1 MIVLNVGA
9 NDGADDCLEFVL
21 ANKESISQVHL
32 IDPSHEAIGKCR
44 ETYKE
49 IPQAKFHEFAIVPD
63 DSQAAI
69 LYSPKNQPDSH
80 HSSLIPNHTLYHG
93 HKIIEGIAVKATSLP
108 RFFEQNKI
116 TKCDRLYIDTEGMD
130 SHILLAL
137 DFQKYKIAFIQFEAL
152 HSDGLATKGQN
163 HAMLTKRLLSLGYS
177 IRRSGAWNEIA
188 EKTWNT

>member
-21 ANKESISQVHL
+21 ANRESISQVHL
-32 IDPSHEAIGKCR
+32 IDPSYEAIGKCM
-44 ETYKE
+44 ETYKD
-49 IPQAKFHEFAIVPD
+49 IPQAKFHELAIVPD

-93 HKIIEGIAVKATSLP
+93 HKIIEGIAVKARSLP
-108 RFFEQNKI
+108 GFFEQNKI

-137 DFQKYKIAFIQFEAL
+137 DFHKYKIAFIQFEAL

-163 HAMLTKRLLSLGYS
+163 HAMLTKKLLSLGYS

>member
-1 MIVLNVGA
+1 MIILNVGA
-9 NDGADDCLEFVL
+9 NDGADDCIEFVL
-21 ANKESISQVHL
+21 DNRESLSQVHL
-32 IDPSHEAIGKCR
+32 IDPSHEAIEKCR

-49 IPQAKFHEFAIVPD
+49 IPQARFHEVAIVPD
-63 DSQAAI
+63 DSQIAI

-108 RFFEQNKI
+108 GFFEQNKI

-137 DFQKYKIAFIQFEAL
+137 DFQKYKIAFIQFETL

-177 IRRSGAWNEIA
+177 IRRSGEWNEIA